1 LPLIFE
7 DVAGSRVAFI
17 DSSARTVDS
26 MAAAVSADAFL
37 PRSVFAHSRISSC
50 LRSSKDRDKDGASE
64 AEEPTRGLGT
74 ARIRREGESR
84 PGWVARGAH
93 RDGFASEARNE
104 AIVAPSRMPTDAAR
118 RRLTGGRSN
127 SSAVTLYVLWTFSS
141 DERKG
146 RFGFQRRRVPGRRR
160 DPVRREA
167 RSSSRSDPSVYMS
180 LPRGVLIA
188 RPSQHHRLHLQLA
201 QRRSGG
207 IRPRIRNGRG
217 SRSRHGEPI
226 RSSRALRPT
235 RRRHVLHERFRL
247 GCGRTFAGDQMEE
260 GRRSANG
267 TLLVLR
273 SRGSLPIF
281 AARASTSRTCG
292 EVRDARA
299 VRESPGRELDAR
311 HARRHAQHRA
321 RAERA
326 HRDAPRD
333 VTEMTFP

>member
-1 LPLIFE
+1 
-7 DVAGSRVAFI
+7 
-17 DSSARTVDS
+17 
-26 MAAAVSADAFL
+26 M

-50 LRSSKDRDKDGASE
+50 LRSSRDRDSGASE
-64 AEEPTRGLGT
+64 AEKPTRGLGT
-74 ARIRREGESR
+74 ARILEGESR

-93 RDGFASEARNE
+93 LGFASEARNE
-104 AIVAPSRMPTDAAR
+104 AIVAPSGMIGAAR
-118 RRLTGGRSN
+118 RRLTGGRSELERCEF
-127 SSAVTLYVLWTFSS
+127 VVGTFSQS
-141 DERKG
+141 HPTHRREKG
-146 RFGFQRRRVPGRRR
+146 RFGFQRRRVPGKRR
-160 DPVRREA
+160 DPVCREA

-180 LPRGVLIA
+180 LPRGFLIA

-207 IRPRIRNGRG
+207 VRPRIRNGRG

-273 SRGSLPIF
+273 YRGSLCRYLQ
-281 AARASTSRTCG
+281 RASRPVVPAGRSETRVPSGSLLVGNLMPGTRAAMRNA
-292 EVRDARA
+292 ELVRNALIATR
-299 VRESPGRELDAR
+299 L
-311 HARRHAQHRA
+311 
-321 RAERA
+321 
-326 HRDAPRD
+326 
-333 VTEMTFP
+333 EM

>member
-1 LPLIFE
+1 
-7 DVAGSRVAFI
+7 
-17 DSSARTVDS
+17 
-26 MAAAVSADAFL
+26 
-37 PRSVFAHSRISSC
+37 
-50 LRSSKDRDKDGASE
+50 
-64 AEEPTRGLGT
+64 
-74 ARIRREGESR
+74 
-84 PGWVARGAH
+84 
-93 RDGFASEARNE
+93 
-104 AIVAPSRMPTDAAR
+104 
-118 RRLTGGRSN
+118 
-127 SSAVTLYVLWTFSS
+127 VTLYVLWTFSS
-141 DERKG
+141 DDRKG

-167 RSSSRSDPSVYMS
+167 RSSSRSDPSVHMS

-281 AARASTSRTCG
+281 AARVSTSRTCG

-333 VTEMTFP
+333 VTGCADELLGYIH